1 MENNLPFSPDT
12 WIGAPLRKAPWPLR
26 AVKSCSKIGLYTI
39 PISATL
45 SISSATEMHV
55 CGKPWTKFI
64 VPSMGS
70 IIHVGASVNSI
81 FCPEA
86 VLSSPMNLPWNV
98 NWFWNVKISKL
109 HLLARVSLLLMLS
122 RQISFLFNYISI
134 IISLSPPLSPPSC
147 S

>member
-1 MENNLPFSPDT
+1 MYSGRTIQFCRCTYSLLKIENNLPFSSDT

-39 PISATL
+39 PISATWL
-45 SISSATEMHV
+45 ISSATEMHV

-70 IIHVGASVNSI
+70 ITHVGASVNST

-86 VLSSPMNLPWNV
+86 VLSSPINLPWHTICV
-98 NWFWNVKISKL
+98 YFWNVDIKIFFDKFL
-109 HLLARVSLLLMLS
+109 FFPLMLS
-122 RQISFLFNYISI
+122 RQML
-134 IISLSPPLSPPSC
+134 
-147 S
+147 